1 MRNVEE
7 DQGAMVRSKGLS
19 APAEGYRADI
29 HVTFDTPEN
38 VVFGYELAGIGSR
51 FLAALV
57 DTILI
62 VLLQLIVNFT
72 LLLVLAAVVGE
83 GSLLALEESG
93 GISLWIAVMGL
104 AGFVLLWGYYIFFE
118 MLWNGQS
125 PGKRLVGLRVIQRGG
140 MPIDVFAALIR
151 NLVRVIDFL
160 PLYYGVGVVTMFVD
174 EKSRRLGDF
183 AAGTLVVYDRG
194 LVKLEDLEKGHIPRS
209 TASAHYSPAQ
219 QLPVERLEV
228 THVMLAR
235 QFVGRQHELHNRMV
249 LAVSLAERLREA
261 MGLPP
266 QPLTEEQALAL
277 VEEVATREDDAPV

>member
-1 MRNVEE
+1 MLGTEE
-7 DQGAMVRSKGLS
+7 HRGAMESGQTDRARV
-19 APAEGYRADI
+19 EGYHADV

-51 FLAALV
+51 FLAAFV
-57 DTILI
+57 DTLLI
-62 VLLQLIVNFT
+62 VLLQLVVNVT
-72 LLLVLAAVVGE
+72 LLLAVAAVVGD
-83 GSLLALEESG
+83 GSLLALEVSG

-104 AGFVLLWGYYIFFE
+104 AAFALLWGYYIFFE
-118 MLWNGQS
+118 TLWNGQS
-125 PGKRLVGLRVIQRGG
+125 PGKRLVGLRVIRREGI
-140 MPIDVFAALIR
+140 PIDVFAALIR

-194 LVKLEDLEKGHIPRS
+194 VISLEDLEKEHTPFRKEPG
-209 TASAHYSPAQ
+209 Q
-219 QLPVERLEV
+219 QADGQPLPVERLPM

-235 QFVGRQHELHNRMV
+235 QFVGRQHELYNRRV

-266 QPLTEEQALAL
+266 ESLTEQQALAL
-277 VEEVATREDDAPV
+277 VEAVATVENATPD